1 MEIRQAEFVSS
12 ITDVGKAPVKKL
24 PEFAFIGRSNVG
36 KSSLIN
42 MLTNKKGMAKTS
54 NTPGKTQTIN
64 HFVINQSWYLV
75 DLPGYGYANVS
86 KDLRQGFGKIID
98 HYLLK
103 SEALHFL
110 FVLIDIRLEPQLID
124 KSFLEWA
131 GTNEI
136 PMGIIFTKAD
146 KLAIG
151 KINLHVERY
160 ETELLKRWDEL
171 PPVFITSATNKK
183 GREELLT
190 FIEKS
195 LPVRQAGLP
204 TRQKKND

>member
-12 ITDVGKAPVKKL
+12 ITDVGKSSTKKL

-42 MLTNKKGMAKTS
+42 MLTNRKGLAKTS
-54 NTPGKTQTIN
+54 NKPGKTQTIN
-64 HFVINQSWYLV
+64 HFIINQSWYLV

-98 HYLLK
+98 NYLLK
-103 SEALHFL
+103 SESLHFL
-110 FVLIDIRLEPQLID
+110 FVLIDIRLEPQLND

-136 PMGIIFTKAD
+136 PLGIIFTKAD

-151 KINLHVERY
+151 KLNLYKEKY
-160 ETELLKRWDEL
+160 ENELLKRWDEL
-171 PPVFITSATNKK
+171 PQIFITSATSKK
-183 GREELLT
+183 GKEDVLA
-190 FIEKS
+190 FIAKS
-195 LPVRQAGLP
+195 LGLP
-204 TRQKKND
+204 AQRKK

>member
-12 ITDVGKAPVKKL
+12 ITDVGKSSAKKL

-42 MLTNKKGMAKTS
+42 MLTNRKGLAKTS
-54 NTPGKTQTIN
+54 NKPGKTQTIN
-64 HFVINQSWYLV
+64 HFIINQSWYLV

-98 HYLLK
+98 NYLLK
-103 SEALHFL
+103 SESLHFL
-110 FVLIDIRLEPQLID
+110 FVLIDIRLEPQLND

-136 PMGIIFTKAD
+136 PLGIIFTKAD

-151 KINLHVERY
+151 KLNLYKEKY
-160 ETELLKRWDEL
+160 ENELLKRWDEL
-171 PPVFITSATNKK
+171 PPIFITSATSKK
-183 GREELLT
+183 GKEDVLA
-190 FIEKS
+190 FIAKS
-195 LPVRQAGLP
+195 LGLP
-204 TRQKKND
+204 AQRKK

>member
-12 ITDVGKAPVKKL
+12 VTDVSKSPLKKL

-42 MLTNKKGMAKTS
+42 MLTNRKGLAKTS

-64 HFVINQSWYLV
+64 HFVIDQSWYLV
-75 DLPGYGYANVS
+75 DLPGYGFAKVS

-98 HYLLK
+98 NYLLK
-103 SEALHFL
+103 SEGLHFL
-110 FVLIDIRLEPQLID
+110 FVLIDIRLEQQAID

-131 GTNEI
+131 GTNGI
-136 PMGIIFTKAD
+136 PLGIIFTKAD
-146 KLAIG
+146 KLAVG
-151 KINLHVERY
+151 KIDLYLERY
-160 ETELLKRWDEL
+160 KQELLKRWDEL
-171 PPVFITSATNKK
+171 PPIFVTSSTSKK
-183 GREELLT
+183 GKQELLD

-195 LPVRQAGLP
+195 LPSGSQR
-204 TRQKKND
+204 KK

>member
-1 MEIRQAEFVSS
+1 MEIQQAEFVSS
-12 ITDVGKAPVKKL
+12 ITDVGKSPVKKL

-42 MLTNKKGMAKTS
+42 MLTNRKGMAKTS
-54 NTPGKTQTIN
+54 NKPGKTQTIN
-64 HFVINQSWYLV
+64 HFIINQSWYLV
-75 DLPGYGYANVS
+75 DLPGYGYASVS

-98 HYLLK
+98 NYLLK
-103 SEALHFL
+103 SEGLHFL

-136 PMGIIFTKAD
+136 PMGIIFTKSD

-151 KINLHVERY
+151 KINLHIERY
-160 ETELLKRWDEL
+160 KTELLKRWDEL

-195 LPVRQAGLP
+195 LPTDR
-204 TRQKKND
+204 

>member
-12 ITDVGKAPVKKL
+12 ITDVGKSSAKKL

-42 MLTNKKGMAKTS
+42 MLTNRKGMAKTS
-54 NTPGKTQTIN
+54 NKPGKTQTIN
-64 HFVINQSWYLV
+64 HFIINQSWYLV

-98 HYLLK
+98 NYLLK
-103 SEALHFL
+103 SESLHFL
-110 FVLIDIRLEPQLID
+110 FVLIDIRLEPQSID
-124 KSFLEWA
+124 TSFLEWA

-136 PMGIIFTKAD
+136 PLGIIFTKAD

-151 KINLHVERY
+151 RLNLYKEKY
-160 ETELLKRWDEL
+160 ENELLKRWDEL
-171 PPVFITSATNKK
+171 PPIFITSATSKK
-183 GREELLT
+183 GKEDVLA
-190 FIEKS
+190 FIAKS
-195 LPVRQAGLP
+195 LGLP
-204 TRQKKND
+204 AQRKK

>member
-12 ITDVGKAPVKKL
+12 ITDVGKSSAKKL

-42 MLTNKKGMAKTS
+42 MLTNRKGMAKTS
-54 NTPGKTQTIN
+54 NKPGKTQTIN
-64 HFVINQSWYLV
+64 HFIINQSWYLV

-98 HYLLK
+98 NYLLK
-103 SEALHFL
+103 SESLHFL
-110 FVLIDIRLEPQLID
+110 FVLIDIRLEPQSID

-136 PMGIIFTKAD
+136 PLGIIFTKAD

-151 KINLHVERY
+151 RLNLYKEKY
-160 ETELLKRWDEL
+160 EHELLKRWDEL
-171 PPVFITSATNKK
+171 PPIFITSATSKK
-183 GREELLT
+183 GKEDVLA
-190 FIEKS
+190 FIAKS
-195 LPVRQAGLP
+195 LSLQAQ
-204 TRQKKND
+204 RKK